1 MKEESTLE
9 YCQIFNVTEEQ
20 KKSKDDF
27 LTLPDVA
34 QVGGLIVPSPS
45 RSSKITEINK
55 KMILVKFIMKKEMSQ
70 NFGIFSWRKTALTL
84 LVRLF

>member
-1 MKEESTLE
+1 MKEESTLV

-55 KMILVKFIMKKEMSQ
+55 KMILVKFIMKKEMS
-70 NFGIFSWRKTALTL
+70 
-84 LVRLF
+84 

>member
-34 QVGGLIVPSPS
+34 QVGGLILPSPS

-55 KMILVKFIMKKEMSQ
+55 KMILVKFIMKKEMS
-70 NFGIFSWRKTALTL
+70 
-84 LVRLF
+84 

>member
-9 YCQIFNVTEEQ
+9 YCQNFNVTEEQ

-34 QVGGLIVPSPS
+34 QLGGLIVPSPS
-45 RSSKITEINK
+45 RSSKTTEINK
-55 KMILVKFIMKKEMSQ
+55 KMILVKFIMKKEMS
-70 NFGIFSWRKTALTL
+70 
-84 LVRLF
+84 

>member
-34 QVGGLIVPSPS
+34 QVGGLILPSPS

-55 KMILVKFIMKKEMSQ
+55 K
-70 NFGIFSWRKTALTL
+70 
-84 LVRLF
+84 

>member
-34 QVGGLIVPSPS
+34 H
-45 RSSKITEINK
+45 
-55 KMILVKFIMKKEMSQ
+55 
-70 NFGIFSWRKTALTL
+70 L
-84 LVRLF
+84 LDHQK

>member
-55 KMILVKFIMKKEMSQ
+55 KMILVKFIMKKEMS
-70 NFGIFSWRKTALTL
+70 
-84 LVRLF
+84 

>member
-55 KMILVKFIMKKEMSQ
+55 KMIFVKFIMKKEMS
-70 NFGIFSWRKTALTL
+70 
-84 LVRLF
+84 

>member
-45 RSSKITEINK
+45 RSSKITEAILNIAWVGLCDFMKVPNK
-55 KMILVKFIMKKEMSQ
+55 NLEKHEGVLFYFLVY
-70 NFGIFSWRKTALTL
+70 
-84 LVRLF
+84 